1 MAGCPTGGY
10 PLSSP
15 SHIMGD
21 MRVDGVAAGLAVV
34 ASATAVGQVAGWL
47 VPAASPLVVGLL
59 LGIGWRAVAG
69 PNATLAPGFRF
80 AASWLLRTGVM
91 LLGFQLA
98 LSQIVHFGL
107 PVVAAVLVAV
117 VVTFLVTRWFG
128 RRLGLSPARSLLVA
142 TGVAVCG
149 ASAVAAANPVAGG
162 DEEDAATA
170 VTAVTL
176 LGTLA
181 IGLFPLL
188 GWVLGVPDTEFGLW
202 TGASVHEVGQ
212 VVAIGAAAGPVVL
225 QAAVVIK
232 LARVALLA
240 PLVAAVGLSRRAAG
254 QARPPLLPWFVVGF
268 VVLAVVRE
276 TVPVPV
282 VVLSTV
288 EFMAGVLLCAGMFGL
303 GAAVD
308 LRSVVRAGGPALAA
322 GALGSVVL
330 AVVAGAGIWLAS

>member
-1 MAGCPTGGY
+1 MLVP
-10 PLSSP
+10 
-15 SHIMGD
+15 
-21 MRVDGVAAGLAVV
+21 GLAVV
-34 ASATAVGQVAGWL
+34 AVATVLGQVAGWL
-47 VPAASPLVVGLL
+47 VPVASALVVGLL
-59 LGIGWRAVAG
+59 LGIGWRAAAG
-69 PNATLAPGFRF
+69 PRAALTPGFRF
-80 AASWLLRTGVM
+80 AATWLLRAGVM

-107 PVVAAVLVAV
+107 PVLAAVIVAV
-117 VVTFLVTRWFG
+117 AVTFLATRWFG
-128 RRLGLSPARSLLVA
+128 RLFGLSPARSLLVA

-176 LGTLA
+176 LGTVA
-181 IGLFPLL
+181 IALFPLL
-188 GWVLGVPDTEFGLW
+188 GLALGVPDTEFGLW

-240 PLVAAVGLSRRAAG
+240 PLVAVLGLTRKVGGRG
-254 QARPPLLPWFVVGF
+254 PLVPWFVVGF

-276 TVPVPV
+276 IVAVPVAV
-282 VVLSTV
+282 TSTV
-288 EFMAGVLLCAGMFGL
+288 EFVAGVLLCAGMFGL

-308 LRSVVRAGGPALAA
+308 VRSVVRAGGPALAA

-330 AVVAGAGIWLAS
+330 AVVAGAGIWIAV